1 MKKIALITLNL
12 CLAAFFI
19 ASAEWFE
26 RESAAVASITSEY
39 KATTQKLEK
48 IGQINKWLDDV
59 MAQSTQKEG
68 DFQVS
73 DENLITFFDTGK
85 ERYRLLIDKYIYQE
99 ESAKKIGLSCNIEL
113 NNIRKIADLLD
124 LSYKEGF
131 LQFKELSISS
141 GNTIAGKFDVVQPQT
156 GDANVSKH

>member
-1 MKKIALITLNL
+1 MKKIAIITFNL

-26 RESAAVASITSEY
+26 HEREAVASITSEY
-39 KATTQKLEK
+39 QDTTQKLQK
-48 IGQINKWLDDV
+48 ISQINKWLEEV
-59 MAQSTQKEG
+59 MAQSTKKDG

-73 DENLITFFDTGK
+73 DENLITFFDTNK
-85 ERYRLLIDKYIYQE
+85 EHYHLLIEKYIYQE
-99 ESAKKIGLSCNIEL
+99 GGVKKIGLTHDVEL
-113 NNIRKIADLLD
+113 NSIQKIASLLD

-131 LQFKELSISS
+131 LQFKELNII
-141 GNTIAGKFDVVQPQT
+141 GGKLTGKFDVVQPQT